1 LQKKSNSKFVFVT
14 YLLIGIIGFGLGFI
28 SCLTWITYVRGELN
42 WNSISILSN
51 IVLVFA
57 LVIVTFWYASEVKR
71 QTGLMGMDQKR
82 HKILEE
88 VQFVLTPSIN
98 SIKSE
103 IKAIQHKQIIWHRYT
118 SEDCGFSCGLTCFFY
133 DKQNSPIRYVFNG
146 EIRGAL
152 TDILEK
158 FSDLKRLF
166 TSHDSIINELNQ
178 LYVVIEKEIKTPEL
192 IGIIEELIEKF
203 NENIDNS
210 SLKVQNKPLLF
221 VEYIINLEF
230 LVNRIPNSIE
240 PTIDFWDENKDE
252 LIKLRDNPLILD
264 IGMQIS
270 SKLTQLRN
278 LDETILKSVEKIRED
293 YRKEYNFTDNEV
305 EPFRGL

>member
-1 LQKKSNSKFVFVT
+1 MKHIKYFIIFV
-14 YLLIGIIGFGLGFI
+14 LLI
-28 SCLTWITYVRGELN
+28 V
-42 WNSISILSN
+42 LS
-51 IVLVFA
+51 A
-57 LVIVTFWYASEVKR
+57 LYYS
-71 QTGLMGMDQKR
+71 
-82 HKILEE
+82 
-88 VQFVLTPSIN
+88 
-98 SIKSE
+98 
-103 IKAIQHKQIIWHRYT
+103 
-118 SEDCGFSCGLTCFFY
+118 FFY
-133 DKQNSPIRYVFNG
+133 DKQNSPIRCVFNE

-210 SLKVQNKPLLF
+210 SLKAQNKPLLF
-221 VEYIINLEF
+221 VEYIINLEY

-240 PTIDFWDENKDE
+240 PIIDFWEENKDE

-264 IGMQIS
+264 TGVQIS
-270 SKLTQLRN
+270 SKLTQLRK